1 MWVRKL
7 FWRCYISKK
16 LSVSL
21 SCEKCHIMALTK
33 SERQD
38 SESEKI
44 KDDHNRLRRQGYKTS
59 DGIGIFYENGFV
71 LIIKCEGLWVTKIQ
85 IFMSKKIHEQLD
97 GADYKGSHSRAVSGL
112 SEVQLWWGKLPALS
126 HLPKH
131 YLQREQAVG
140 YGNLKLCWKERT
152 IGLWALDGLKVPTA
166 VHAIYRN
173 LSLKC
178 YCLTFVVLENWYLK

>member
-59 DGIGIFYENGFV
+59 DGIGLFYENGFV

-97 GADYKGSHSRAVSGL
+97 RADYKGSHSRPQSQAFVKFNSGGENCL
-112 SEVQLWWGKLPALS
+112 LWVIYLNIISRESKLWAMAIWSFVGRKELLAYGPLTVWR
-126 HLPKH
+126 
-131 YLQREQAVG
+131 YLQQ
-140 YGNLKLCWKERT
+140 YTLS
-152 IGLWALDGLKVPTA
+152 IGTYHWNATV
-166 VHAIYRN
+166 
-173 LSLKC
+173 
-178 YCLTFVVLENWYLK
+178 